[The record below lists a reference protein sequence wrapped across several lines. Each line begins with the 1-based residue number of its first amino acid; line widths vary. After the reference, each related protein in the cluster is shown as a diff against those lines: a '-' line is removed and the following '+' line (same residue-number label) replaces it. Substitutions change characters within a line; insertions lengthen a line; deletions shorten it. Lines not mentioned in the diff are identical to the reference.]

1 VRRLLPPL
9 PTYVSRKV
17 EMSCRHNSPVILL
30 IKFQSQSQFQ
40 FRFQSQ
46 TKSRFVPSSRPA
58 FSKMKIEYVQKR
70 EARSEKTQDSK
81 EEKSKLGPS
90 PS

>member
-1 VRRLLPPL
+1 
-9 PTYVSRKV
+9 
-17 EMSCRHNSPVILL
+17 MSCRHNSSVILL

-46 TKSRFVPSSRPA
+46 TKSRFVQSRFVPSSRPA